1 LPLYHTTDTVC
12 VGWLYRTMGVV
23 VGPGSL
29 VKTLYVLLTLGFT
42 GQVATASVALRLP
55 EKVPTCCFTYFSLAV
70 IKLEIL
76 D

>member
-1 LPLYHTTDTVC
+1 VC

-29 VKTLYVLLTLGFT
+29 VKLLYVLLTLGFS
-42 GQVATASVALRLP
+42 GQMATASVALTVAAEP
-55 EKVPTCCFTYFSLAV
+55 EKVPICLVTYFSLVVKKPV
-70 IKLEIL
+70 IP